1 MSEKTKSFICLV
13 GTVIALPFLL
23 FFISEICGKRLWELF
38 VGRDVIVADWRTFP
52 LLSIIPILT
61 YMELLFISCFFT
73 HNKHAHPVMIKG
85 LRSMT
90 IATAFIFVPSFFIGP
105 AINVALAFSSYH
117 PCASSSI
124 FSGVYYVKD
133 KTKCYGLTGVI
144 PWKKGYGYN
153 NDVKK

>member
-1 MSEKTKSFICLV
+1 MSEKTKNYICLIV
-13 GTVIALPFLL
+13 TVIALPFLL
-23 FFISEICGKRLWELF
+23 FFIFEICGKRVLEMF
-38 VGRDVIVADWRTFP
+38 FGAGVIFFDWRSFP
-52 LLSIIPILT
+52 LLSIIPILA

-73 HNKHAHPVMIKG
+73 HDRHAHPVIVRG
-85 LRSMT
+85 LRSIT
-90 IATAFIFVPSFFIGP
+90 IATAVIFVPSFFIGP

-144 PWKKGYGYN
+144 PWKKGYGYKD
-153 NDVKK
+153 DVKQ